1 MRILWLFAGIVSLSM
16 GVVGAF
22 VPLLPTVPLILLA
35 AFCFARSSERLH
47 NWLVTH
53 PRFGPAIQDWSDR
66 GAIARP
72 AKWAASVSMAA
83 AFALSVAIGLSLTLL
98 GIQALVLVAVAV
110 FIWSRPDT

>member
-1 MRILWLFAGIVSLSM
+1 MRILWLFAGIVSFLT
-16 GVVGAF
+16 GLIGAF
-22 VPLLPTVPLILLA
+22 VPLLPTVPLMLLA

-47 NWLVTH
+47 HWLITH

-72 AKWAASVSMAA
+72 AKWAASVSLVA
-83 AFALSVAIGLSLTLL
+83 AFALSLAIGLKPALL
-98 GIQALVLVAVAV
+98 ALQGVVLLAVAG